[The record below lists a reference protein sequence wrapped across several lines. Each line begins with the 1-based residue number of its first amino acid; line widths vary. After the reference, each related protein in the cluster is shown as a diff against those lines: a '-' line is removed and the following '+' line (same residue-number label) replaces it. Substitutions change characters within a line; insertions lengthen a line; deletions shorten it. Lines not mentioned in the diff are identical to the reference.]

1 MPKQLMFDSEAQ
13 QKILKG
19 VKVMADTMR
28 LTLGPTGRNVIIGKS
43 FGAPESVKDGSDI
56 SKEIELSDPFE
67 NMGAKMVAEAA
78 SKTSDVVGDG
88 TTTAALLTKSFYE
101 EGLKYLT
108 AGVNPVL
115 IKKGIDRAVK
125 TVVDELKK
133 MSQPVKDKSDY
144 QRVAMISAN
153 HDELIGRLVAEA
165 MDKVGAEG
173 VVTVEEGHGLEST
186 LELTD
191 GLQFDQGYMSP
202 YFINETDTLTCAL
215 NDAYILI
222 YEKKISNVQELVP
235 LLESVLHAGR
245 SLLIIAE
252 EVEGEALTALIIN
265 KLQGTLKVAAVKAPA
280 FGDRKKA
287 MLEDIAILTG
297 GQMISEEL
305 GEKLESVTIKD
316 LGQAKTVRIDK
327 DNTTIIQG
335 KGDKKKIKARIQQL
349 RNQIKQTTSDYDRE
363 KLEERLAKLSGGV
376 AIIKVGAPVESVLK
390 EKKSLVN
397 NAVHSA
403 QAARDEGILAGGGA
417 AYLKVIPA
425 LNKLLKTTTDENEKF
440 GIKIVTRV
448 METPL
453 RQIAANAGHD
463 GGIIVD
469 ELKEKKEAHFGFDVV
484 TGQFVDML
492 KTGIVD
498 PAKFLRVALQNA
510 ASVAGLMLTSRTLL
524 TDLKEE
530 KKKIQGSVR

>member
-1 MPKQLMFDSEAQ
+1 
-13 QKILKG
+13 
-19 VKVMADTMR
+19 MADTMR

-56 SKEIELSDPFE
+56 SKEIELPDPFE

-125 TVVDELKK
+125 TVVAELKK

-245 SLLIIAE
+245 PLLIIAE

-287 MLEDIAILTG
+287 MLEDISILTG

-305 GEKLESVTIKD
+305 GEKLENVTIKD

-349 RNQIKQTTSDYDRE
+349 RNQIKQITSDYDRE

-498 PAKFLRVALQNA
+498 PTKFLRVALQNA